1 MSQNMGIII
10 ILLLPLVWGVVFLVR
25 ALMGGG
31 FRSKD
36 RAAQSGAMLS
46 SQWHLKQQQ
55 SLFRGARKEE
65 EEKELWAEDEWGKK
79 QKPDSGHDYPV
90 RGVKKTHVPEETET
104 LFPTTKRPDN
114 KQPKH

>member
-10 ILLLPLVWGVVFLVR
+10 ILLLPLAWGVVFLVR
-25 ALMGGG
+25 ALMGGS

-46 SQWHLKQQQ
+46 SQWQLKQQQ
-55 SLFRGARKEE
+55 AMFRGARKEE